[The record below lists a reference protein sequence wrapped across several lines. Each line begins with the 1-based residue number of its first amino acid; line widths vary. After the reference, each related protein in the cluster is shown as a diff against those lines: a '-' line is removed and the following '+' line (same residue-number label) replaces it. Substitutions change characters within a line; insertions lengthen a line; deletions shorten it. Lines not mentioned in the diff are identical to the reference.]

1 MKKPGFLF
9 LALIVIV
16 LLVTPIPHETN
27 LYPETNNKIIK
38 SFCGGPGGGF
48 FKKSP
53 LVAEGKSN
61 VQAQSQE
68 HKRIREEVEVVN
80 IEVPVRVF
88 YKKKPVKGLK
98 KNDFQLFLDGEEWQI
113 NGFYEVRKKLKRQS
127 PGEAPRLFVLVFN
140 VSSPVGSDL
149 ERAMQVFFTQV
160 IRPEDRL
167 MVLTNNIFL
176 KDHPVEDTG
185 QELKKLK
192 KILDIESKNIQF
204 KLMSLETSL
213 RYIASN
219 LKFELQNSGRRDPG
233 SSIRRFIDDYQNYFN
248 EFKDV
253 FFNPPEAQYLKV
265 AEYLQDQQME
275 KWVLHFYE
283 IPMFPQL
290 KISGGTLYNTIDA
303 YYKIRKIPNPIIYD
317 IGPQLTK
324 PGELDKI
331 RNIGKVF
338 FNTGATFH
346 TLLLKNSPG
355 KFFEEYDY
363 KPVTVDSEHIFRQV
377 TQMTHGKVMQ
387 TNNMEKFVKTVS
399 EREDAYY
406 MLTYVPKKDKKKS
419 KIKVVVTGK
428 KKYRTVYDDQQRAR
442 YLRKIAQKVKE
453 KIPRI
458 RVKDVELKEGIL
470 SAGISGVLVAP
481 GEEGNIGKILLNIKL
496 LTDKAVLI
504 SSTQKAFKTKMDS
517 VPIRLRLPNLKAG
530 NYQVIVEVNDMN
542 SGRNDLV
549 IEDLNNPR
557 DYVLAAGQQAFQFI
571 KTPVVRAPGP
581 GESDLSAGMKRP
593 AAFEEIEPA
602 SPLEQQ
608 LADESIDQNMLPGIL
623 KKVASYCKR
632 LEAISL
638 NFFCTEE
645 IDEKAVNAVQQQ
657 GKIFKSK
664 SITENKYTYGY
675 QLIREENKVK
685 EKRILLKQNG
695 WKREIEDAPLKT
707 RFKYKNIVY
716 GPSSFNQR
724 SQPYYQYRIIGKR
737 TWHDKNALI
746 VEVTPN
752 YEGDHRFAS
761 GKFWVD
767 EKDYSI
773 LRIEIY
779 QQSIKNFAEIEKM
792 AEKHGVEPR
801 LTIIN
806 EYDILK
812 NGIRFPSRV
821 YYEEAY
827 KNRKGKLIIQS
838 QAYVTF
844 KDYRFFTVETKVS
857 Y

>member
-1 MKKPGFLF
+1 MKPGILF
-9 LALIVIV
+9 PVLIMVV
-16 LLVTPIPHETN
+16 LLITPIPHEAN
-27 LYPETNNKIIK
+27 LYPETNKIIK

-61 VQAQSQE
+61 VLVQNQE

-80 IEVPVRVF
+80 IQLPVRVF
-88 YKKKPVKGLK
+88 YKNKPVKGLK
-98 KNDFQLFLDGEEWQI
+98 KKDFKLFLDGEEWKI
-113 NGFYEVRKKLKRQS
+113 NGFYQVRKKLKSQS
-127 PGEAPRLFVLVFN
+127 IDQAPRLFVLVFN

-149 ERAMQVFFTQV
+149 ERAVQVFFTRV
-160 IRPEDRL
+160 VRPKDRL

-176 KDHPVEDTG
+176 RDHPVEDAG
-185 QELKKLK
+185 QEMKKLK
-192 KILDIESKNIQF
+192 KILDIESKRVQF
-204 KLMSLETSL
+204 KLLSLESSL

-219 LKFELQNSGRRDPG
+219 LKFELQDSGRRNPG
-233 SSIRRFIDDYQNYFN
+233 NAIRRFIDDYQNYYN

-265 AEYLQDQQME
+265 AEYLQAQQME
-275 KWVLHFYE
+275 KWVLHFFE
-283 IPMFPQL
+283 IPMFPRL
-290 KISGGTLYNTIDA
+290 KISGGTLYKAIEA
-303 YYKIRKIPNPIIYD
+303 YYKGRRLPNPIIYD

-331 RNIGKVF
+331 RNIGNVF
-338 FNTGATFH
+338 FSTGATFH
-346 TLLLKNSPG
+346 TLLLKNSPA
-355 KFFEEYDY
+355 KFFEEYEY

-377 TQMTHGKVMQ
+377 TQMTYGEVMQ

-399 EREDAYY
+399 GREDVYY
-406 MLTYVPKKDKKKS
+406 ALTYVPKKDKKKS
-419 KIKVVVTGK
+419 KVKVTVSGK
-428 KKYRTVYDDQQRAR
+428 KKYRTVYDDRQRAR
-442 YLRKIAQKVKE
+442 YFRKIAQKIKE
-453 KIPRI
+453 EIPQVRLNE
-458 RVKDVELKEGIL
+458 VEITGMIL
-470 SAGISGVLVAP
+470 SARISGVLVAP
-481 GEEGNIGKILLNIKL
+481 DKDGDRGKILLNIKL

-504 SSTQKAFKTKMDS
+504 SSTQKAFKTKIGS
-517 VPIRLRLPNLKAG
+517 VPIRLRLPGLKAG
-530 NYQVIVEVNDMN
+530 NYQVIVEAADMN

-549 IEDLNNPR
+549 IEDFNNPR
-557 DYVLAAGQQAFQFI
+557 DFVLASGLEAFQLI
-571 KTPVVRAPGP
+571 KIPVVRAAGADTP
-581 GESDLSAGMKRP
+581 DLSAGINRP
-593 AAFEEIEPA
+593 AAFEEIKPA
-602 SPLEQQ
+602 SPAAQELQ
-608 LADESIDQNMLPGIL
+608 DENIDQNMLPGIL
-623 KKVASYCKR
+623 EKVASYCKR

-638 NFFCTEE
+638 NFFCIEN
-645 IDEKAVNAVQQQ
+645 IDEKTLKAVQQQ
-657 GKIFKSK
+657 GKIFKKK
-664 SITENKYTYGY
+664 SLTENKYTYGY
-675 QLIREENKVK
+675 QLIRDKNKVR

-695 WKREIEDAPLKT
+695 WEREVENAPLKT

-746 VEVTPN
+746 VEATPN

-779 QQSIKNFAEIEKM
+779 QQSIKNYTEIEKM

-827 KNRKGKLIIQS
+827 KNKKGKRIIQS

>member
-1 MKKPGFLF
+1 MMKPVVLF
-9 LALIVIV
+9 PALIIILHLFAAVPPAANI
-16 LLVTPIPHETN
+16 
-27 LYPETNNKIIK
+27 YPETNKTNK
-38 SFCGGPGGGF
+38 SFCGGSAQSAMRHAQSA
-48 FKKSP
+48 SP
-53 LVAEGKSN
+53 L
-61 VQAQSQE
+61 AQEQE

-80 IEVPVRVF
+80 VEVPVRVF
-88 YKKKPVKGLK
+88 YKNKPVKGLK
-98 KNDFQLFLDGEEWQI
+98 KEDFQLFLDGEEWEI
-113 NGFYEVRKKLKRQS
+113 NGFYEVRKKLKGQS
-127 PGEAPRLFVLVFN
+127 ADQAPRLFVLVFN

-149 ERAMQVFFTQV
+149 ESAMQVFFTQM
-160 IRPEDRL
+160 IRPKDRL

-176 KDHPVEDTG
+176 KDHPVEDPG

-192 KILDIESKNIQF
+192 KILDMESKKIQF

-219 LKFELQNSGRRDPG
+219 LKLELQGSGRRDPG
-233 SSIRRFIDDYQNYFN
+233 NSIRRFIDDYQNYFF

-265 AEYLQDQQME
+265 AEYLQGQQME

-290 KISGGTLYNTIDA
+290 KISGGTLYQVIDA
-303 YYKIRKIPNPIIYD
+303 YYKLRRMPNPIIYD
-317 IGPQLTK
+317 IGPQLVK

-331 RNIGKVF
+331 LHIGKAFV
-338 FNTGATFH
+338 NTGATFH
-346 TLLLKNSPG
+346 TLLLKNSPA

-363 KPVTVDSEHIFRQV
+363 RPVTVDSEHIFRQV
-377 TQMTHGKVMQ
+377 TRMTYGKIMQ
-387 TNNMEKFVKTVS
+387 TNNMEKFVKNVS
-399 EREDAYY
+399 DREDVYY
-406 MLTYVPKKDKKKS
+406 MLTYVPKKDIKKS
-419 KIKVVVTGK
+419 QIKVNVIGRR
-428 KKYRTVYDDQQRAR
+428 KYRMVYDDQQRAR
-442 YLRKIAQKVKE
+442 YFRKIAQKVKE
-453 KIPRI
+453 EIPQIRI
-458 RVKDVELKEGIL
+458 KDVELKQGIL
-470 SAGISGVLVAP
+470 SAGISGVLLTP
-481 GEEGNIGKILLNIKL
+481 SEDGDIGKILLNIKL
-496 LTDKAVLI
+496 LTDKALLI
-504 SSTQKAFKTKMDS
+504 SSAQKAFKSKMDS
-517 VPIRLRLPNLKAG
+517 VPVKLRLPGLKAG
-530 NYQVIVEVNDMN
+530 NYQVIVEANDIN

-557 DYVLAAGQQAFQFI
+557 DYVLEPGQEAFQFI
-571 KTPVVRAPGP
+571 KTPVLRALSS

-593 AAFEEIEPA
+593 TAFEEIEPI
-602 SPLEQQ
+602 SPPGQEL
-608 LADESIDQNMLPGIL
+608 LKESIDQNMLPGIL
-623 KKVASYCKR
+623 GKVASYCKR

-638 NFFCTEE
+638 NFFCIEE
-645 IDEKAVNAVQQQ
+645 IDEKTTNAVRQQD
-657 GKIFKSK
+657 KIFKGK
-664 SITENKYTYGY
+664 SVIENKYTYGY
-675 QLIREENKVK
+675 QLIRDENVVK

-695 WKREIEDAPLKT
+695 WKREIENAPLKT

-716 GPSSFNQR
+716 GPSSFNQH

-746 VEVTPN
+746 VEATPN

-792 AEKHGVEPR
+792 AEKYGVEPR

-827 KNRKGKLIIQS
+827 KNKQGKLIIQS

>member
-1 MKKPGFLF
+1 MM
-9 LALIVIV
+9 V
-16 LLVTPIPHETN
+16 LLIAPIPHEAN
-27 LYPETNNKIIK
+27 LSPETNKIIK
-38 SFCGGPGGGF
+38 SFCGGVQGGYF
-48 FKKSP
+48 FQKAPP
-53 LVAEGKSN
+53 L
-61 VQAQSQE
+61 AQEQE

-80 IEVPVRVF
+80 VEVPVRVF
-88 YKKKPVKGLK
+88 YKNKPVKGLNK
-98 KNDFQLFLDGEEWQI
+98 KDFQLFLDGEEWEI
-113 NGFYEVRKKLKRQS
+113 NGFYEVRKKLKS
-127 PGEAPRLFVLVFN
+127 PSAHQVPRLFVLVFN

-160 IRPEDRL
+160 IRPKDRL

-176 KDHPVEDTG
+176 RDHQVEDPG
-185 QELKKLK
+185 QEMKKLQ
-192 KILDIESKNIQF
+192 KILDMESKKIQF
-204 KLMSLETSL
+204 RLMSLETSL

-219 LKFELQNSGRRDPG
+219 LRYEIEDKSRQREPD
-233 SSIRRFIDDYQNYFN
+233 IAVRRFVADYKNYFN

-253 FFNPPEAQYLKV
+253 FFNPPEAQYLEV
-265 AEYLQDQQME
+265 AEYLQGQQME

-290 KISGGTLYNTIDA
+290 KISGGTLYNAIDS
-303 YYKIRKIPNPIIYD
+303 YYRMRKLPNPIIHD
-317 IGPQLTK
+317 IGPQLVN

-331 RNIGKVF
+331 LHISKVF
-338 FNTGATFH
+338 VNTGATFH
-346 TLLLKNSPG
+346 TLLLKNSPA

-363 KPVTVDSEHIFRQV
+363 RPVTVDSEHIFRQV
-377 TQMTHGKVMQ
+377 TQMTYGKIMQ
-387 TNNMEKFVKTVS
+387 TNNMEKFVQNIS
-399 EREDAYY
+399 DREDVYY
-406 MLTYVPKKDKKKS
+406 MLTYVPKKDKEKS
-419 KIKVVVTGK
+419 KIKVTVTGK
-428 KKYRTVYDDQQRAR
+428 KKYHAIYDDQQRAR
-442 YLRKIAQKVKE
+442 YFRKIAQKVKE
-453 KIPRI
+453 ELPQIRI
-458 RVKDVELKEGIL
+458 KDVELKEGIL
-470 SAGISGVLVAP
+470 SAGISGVLLAP
-481 GEEGNIGKILLNIKL
+481 GEDGDIGKILLNIKL

-504 SSTQKAFKTKMDS
+504 SSAQKAFKSKINS
-517 VPIRLRLPNLKAG
+517 VPVKFRLPGLKAG
-530 NYQVIVEVNDMN
+530 NYQVIVEANDIN

-557 DYVLAAGQQAFQFI
+557 DYVLAPGQEAFQFI
-571 KTPVVRAPGP
+571 KTPVLRGPGP
-581 GESDLSAGMKRP
+581 GESDLSPSMKRP
-593 AAFEEIEPA
+593 SAFEEIESA
-602 SPLEQQ
+602 SPPGQELPEE
-608 LADESIDQNMLPGIL
+608 AIDQNMLSDIL
-623 KKVASYCKR
+623 GKVASYCKR

-638 NFFCTEE
+638 NFFCIEE
-645 IDEKAVNAVQQQ
+645 IDEKTANAVRHQD
-657 GKIFKSK
+657 KIFKGK
-664 SITENKYTYGY
+664 SVIENKYTYGY
-675 QLIREENKVK
+675 QLIRDKDKVR

-695 WKREIEDAPLKT
+695 WKREIENAPLKT

-716 GPSSFNQR
+716 GPSSFNQH

-737 TWHDKNALI
+737 TWQDKNALI
-746 VEVTPN
+746 VEATPN

-779 QQSIKNFAEIEKM
+779 QQSIKNFAEIEQL

-827 KNRKGKLIIQS
+827 KDRQGKLIIQS

-844 KDYRFFTVETKVS
+844 KDYQFFTVETKVS